1 METRPTIYAPMPN
14 PQIYSGVSTYLG
26 LPAAK
31 DKEDLKN
38 YDFAV
43 LGVPWEGGCTIGGF
57 SSCELAPK
65 AIRETSVRYTGYL
78 PEWDISNESTDI
90 YVQISEIDDSET
102 KTYTRLFQQPK
113 VKFSGKRI

>member
-1 METRPTIYAPMPN
+1 MTGTFQSDTGGTSIPLLSRDVYDLSKVRRKYKHQTGLERGHYIYYFN
-14 PQIYSGVSTYLG
+14 P
-26 LPAAK
+26 
-31 DKEDLKN
+31 EDL
-38 YDFAV
+38 
-43 LGVPWEGGCTIGGF
+43 VPKWIYP
-57 SSCELAPK
+57 ANP
-65 AIRETSVRYTGYL
+65 VYL